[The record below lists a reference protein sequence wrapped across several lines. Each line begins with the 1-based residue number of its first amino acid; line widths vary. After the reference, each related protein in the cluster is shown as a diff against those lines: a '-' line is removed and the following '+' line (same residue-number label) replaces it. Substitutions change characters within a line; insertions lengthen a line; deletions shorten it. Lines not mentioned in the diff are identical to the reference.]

1 MNPPQPAI
9 LVIGQDRPLMYLLGR
24 YAEEGGYRIVHELT
38 APTSET
44 IRALQPS
51 AIVFTTLEELEKAQ
65 SQRIDLV
72 NWEMPILVCSSGT
85 DVAQARELGADHCL
99 LHPLSYEAF
108 QAALSAI
115 PEHNRPRQNPLPNPP
130 ATC

>member
-1 MNPPQPAI
+1 VSPPQPDI
-9 LVIGQDRPLMYLLGR
+9 LVIGQEPALIYLLKR
-24 YAEEGGYRIVHELT
+24 YAEKGGYRIVHQVAAPATEALREL
-38 APTSET
+38 APQ
-44 IRALQPS
+44 AV
-51 AIVFTTLEELEKAQ
+51 VFTTLDDLEKAQ
-65 SQRIDLV
+65 SQMVDLV

-115 PEHNRPRQNPLPNPP
+115 PEHNRPRQNSLPNLP
-130 ATC
+130 ATY